1 MVYTYEMILG
11 VSMKMNKDTHILEED
26 VLNKLNKIK
35 KSLGIPIN
43 EIIKKTTIVKKEGDI
58 SKAIKLLNKIS
69 QSNYDKLKVELF
81 ELIEPIVEINDIY
94 KITQT
99 IFNIASSNMFYSVL
113 FSKLYTEL
121 ISKNREFYNVTQ
133 EHFDTYLNDLNKIEY
148 VSPSVNYD
156 EYCIY
161 TKKMDKMKSLL
172 TFFINLMK
180 VNNFNIDNIIELCVI
195 LLTKVKE
202 TISNIEFRDKN
213 EEFFNCIYIII
224 KECSDFLSFHYHLET
239 IHTLVSDIKNIT
251 TNNQEISL
259 KIKFKCED
267 ILEMIK

>member
-1 MVYTYEMILG
+1 MYTYDMILG
-11 VSMKMNKDTHILEED
+11 VSLRMNKDTHVLNEET
-26 VLNKLNKIK
+26 LNKLNKIK

-43 EIIKKTTIVKKEGDI
+43 EIIKKTTIVKKEADI

-69 QSNYDKLKVELF
+69 QSNYDKLKIELF
-81 ELIEPIVEINDIY
+81 EMIEPIVEMEDIY

-121 ISKNREFYNVTQ
+121 ISKKREFYNVTQ
-133 EHFDTYLNDLNKIEY
+133 EHFDTYMTDLNKIEY

-156 EYCIY
+156 EYCVY

-180 VNNFNIDNIIELCVI
+180 TNNFNIDNIIELCVT
-195 LLTKVKE
+195 LLKRVRE
-202 TISNIEFRDKN
+202 SIYTIEKREQN
-213 EEFFNCIYIII
+213 EEFINCIYIII
-224 KECSDFLSFHYHLET
+224 KECSEFLCFHYHLET
-239 IHTLVSDIKNIT
+239 IHTIVNELENIT
-251 TNNQEISL
+251 KNKPEISS
-259 KIKFKCED
+259 KIKFKCQD
-267 ILEMIK
+267 ILEMLK

>member
-1 MVYTYEMILG
+1 MVYSYEMILG
-11 VSMKMNKDTHILEED
+11 VSMKMNKDTHSLNEET
-26 VLNKLNKIK
+26 LTKINKIK

-69 QSNYDKLKVELF
+69 QANYDKLKVELF
-81 ELIEPIVEINDIY
+81 ELIEPIVEITDIY

-148 VSPSVNYD
+148 VSPSTDYD
-156 EYCIY
+156 GYCIY

-180 VNNFNIDNIIELCVI
+180 SNNFNIDNIIELCVV
-195 LLTKVKE
+195 LLTKVKD
-202 TISNIEFRDKN
+202 TIRNVECRDKN
-213 EEFFNCIYIII
+213 EEFFNCIHIII
-224 KECSDFLSFHYHLET
+224 KECNDFLSFHYHLET
-239 IHTLVSDIKNIT
+239 IHKLTTEIKNLT
-251 TNNQEISL
+251 TDNPELSI

-267 ILEMIK
+267 ILEMLK